1 MTNPLRQGDALL
13 VVDVQNDFT
22 PGGALGVPDGDAVIP
37 VLNRW
42 MAAAREVDIPI
53 YASRDWH
60 PSDHVSFE
68 SRGGPWPPHCV
79 QDTPGARFHPD
90 LDLKE
95 DVIILSK
102 GDHPDLEAYSAF
114 DKTEL
119 ARRLRAAG
127 VERLWIG
134 GLAQDYCV
142 RASAIDAAEAGF
154 QAHVI
159 LPATRAITEETG
171 QEALDEMRAA
181 GATLETEADPPRAD
195 IRQDDVRGEAR

>member
-1 MTNPLRQGDALL
+1 MTDPLRQGDALL

-42 MAAAREVDIPI
+42 MAAAREADLPI

-60 PSDHVSFE
+60 PADHVSFA

-79 QDTPGARFHPD
+79 QGTPGARFHPD

-119 ARRLRAAG
+119 AQRLRAAG

-142 RASAIDAAEAGF
+142 RASTLDAAEAGF

-171 QEALDEMRAA
+171 KEALDEMRAA
-181 GATLETEADPPRAD
+181 GATLETGADPPRAD
-195 IRQDDVRGEAR
+195 VRQDDVRGEAR

>member
-1 MTNPLRQGDALL
+1 MTDPLRQGDALL

-42 MAAAREVDIPI
+42 MAAAREADLPI

-60 PSDHVSFE
+60 PADHVSFA

-119 ARRLRAAG
+119 AQRLRAAG

-142 RASAIDAAEAGF
+142 RASTLDAAEAGF

-171 QEALDEMRAA
+171 KEALDEMRAA
-181 GATLETEADPPRAD
+181 GATLETGADPPRAD
-195 IRQDDVRGEAR
+195 VRQDDVWGEAR

>member
-1 MTNPLRQGDALL
+1 MTNRLRHGDALL

-37 VLNRW
+37 VLNEW
-42 MAAAREVDIPI
+42 MAAAREADIPI

-60 PSDHVSFE
+60 PADHVSFE
-68 SRGGPWPPHCV
+68 SREGPWPPHCV

-90 LDLKE
+90 LNLQE

-114 DKTEL
+114 DQTEL
-119 ARRLRAAG
+119 AKRLRAAG

-142 RASAIDAAEAGF
+142 RASTIDAAEAGF
-154 QAHVI
+154 EPHVI
-159 LPATRAITEETG
+159 LPATRAITEESG
-171 QEALDEMRAA
+171 RRALDEMRAA
-181 GATLETEADPPRAD
+181 GATLEAEADPHRTD
-195 IRQDDVRGEAR
+195 VQEDVRKEAR